1 MNLRPERVADF
12 AAIRATLVA
21 AFPTDA
27 EARVVDRLRAS
38 GNATLGLVAEA
49 EGAVVGHVLFSPV
62 IVDGAPRRHGLGLA
76 PLAVSPRQ
84 QKRGI
89 GSLLIAAG
97 IDACRGK
104 TPFVVVLGEPG
115 YYGRFG
121 FTTAGDVGLRNEYG
135 ATDEF
140 MVLELRQRGL
150 PPAGGLVRYGSEFA
164 EFASEPDA
172 DA

>member
-1 MNLRPERVADF
+1 MNLRPERAADR
-12 AAIRATLVA
+12 AAIRAILVA

-27 EARVVDRLRAS
+27 EARVVDRLWAS
-38 GNATLGLVAEA
+38 GNATAGMVAEV
-49 EGAVVGHVLFSPV
+49 EGEVVGHILFSPV
-62 IVDGAPRRHGLGLA
+62 VVDGPQRRHGLGLA

-140 MVLELRQRGL
+140 MVLELREGGL

-164 EFASEPDA
+164 EFASEPEA
-172 DA
+172 EE